1 MILVTNRS
9 WLPSSGIVLVLL
21 LPPSWA
27 SHGPPQAKGC
37 VQHACGQAKYRTR
50 RARGVRSAVFASWAF
65 PPNRGQRRQALSA
78 LARAV
83 VKHRGV
89 ALALGSPADGAAKQL
104 GLHAPV
110 LSRLGGEGAGAP
122 HQTNM
127 PTISSYS
134 EHSFVAIVL
143 FVRRGRTI
151 IPSRMR
157 TLVLLDAAAERPRL
171 HRDRPSPPC
180 DMCVNV
186 WLGPIC
192 SRLCGAVRISL
203 LGRLLGMSMRRSC
216 LRAAGLG
223 GVIPVRRCSLA
234 WSGFRFGDRLCAGCL
249 QTDVVCLFAVLTCAV
264 MQCAPRYSCLDCR
277 LCCAD
282 FPRKCVLVDM
292 PAPTSLEGG
301 R

>member
-89 ALALGSPADGAAKQL
+89 ALALGSPADGAAKKL

-134 EHSFVAIVL
+134 EHSFVAIVW
-143 FVRRGRTI
+143 FVRRGPTI
-151 IPSRMR
+151 APFACVRLYCLMPLPRGQDLTATGHRPHAICVLMFGSVLFAAGCAAQCGSPFWVGC
-157 TLVLLDAAAERPRL
+157 LVCLCDGLVCARL
-171 HRDRPSPPC
+171 AWAGLFQC
-180 DMCVNV
+180 GGVA
-186 WLGPIC
+186 WLGRASASAIAYAP
-192 SRLCGAVRISL
+192 GAFRPMLSV
-203 LGRLLGMSMRRSC
+203 
-216 LRAAGLG
+216 
-223 GVIPVRRCSLA
+223 
-234 WSGFRFGDRLCAGCL
+234 WS
-249 QTDVVCLFAVLTCAV
+249 
-264 MQCAPRYSCLDCR
+264 QC
-277 LCCAD
+277 
-282 FPRKCVLVDM
+282 
-292 PAPTSLEGG
+292 
-301 R
+301 